1 MLQLP
6 PHKLVQDV
14 ITRWNSSYDMITRY
28 LEQQAAVYSAL
39 AEKDI
44 KKNAKDLITLS
55 ENIKKS
61 QLSSAHRNVNS

>member
-14 ITRWNSSYDMITRY
+14 ITRQNSNYDMLTRY

-39 AEKDI
+39 TEKV
-44 KKNAKDLITLS
+44 
-55 ENIKKS
+55 
-61 QLSSAHRNVNS
+61 RY